1 MLESANQIISQLKV
15 GSLIGTVKLSAT
27 DAETIDPTGYSIINI
42 TQAGAAETRTLAN
55 GVEGQFLWIINTA
68 YAADTV
74 VTAALAGSNTNITFN
89 VDEDVWFGVFLS
101 GEWHTLDI
109 YGSTALA

>member
-15 GSLIGTVKLSAT
+15 GSLFSTILLSAT
-27 DAETIDPTGYSIINI
+27 DAETINPSGYSVVNI

-55 GVEGQFLWIINTA
+55 GVEGQHLWIICTA

-74 VTAALAGSNTNITFN
+74 VTAALAGSNTTITFN
-89 VDEDVWFGVFLS
+89 ADEDVWHGFFMS
-101 GEWHTLDI
+101 GEWHTFDI
-109 YGSTALA
+109 YGSAALA